1 MLLCTASPPPPLLL
15 TGPYVEQMVTLLKA
29 PDITAELF
37 VEVLGALANLNIP
50 EFDFLGLAR
59 KHDMLS
65 FLAQYA
71 QPGAVD
77 DDILLEVRGVFNG
90 GQGVGFWNRADG
102 RLQA

>member
-1 MLLCTASPPPPLLL
+1 
-15 TGPYVEQMVTLLKA
+15 MVTLLKA

-77 DDILLEVRGVFNG
+77 DDILLEVRGVFKG
-90 GQGVGFWNRADG
+90 GLRVQAQHAVLPGSQGRHPA
-102 RLQA
+102 

>member
-1 MLLCTASPPPPLLL
+1 
-15 TGPYVEQMVTLLKA
+15 MVTLLKA

-77 DDILLEVRGVFNG
+77 DDILLEVRGVFKR
-90 GQGVGFWNRADG
+90 GQGAGFAAWARWGAECASKTCCASRQTVAVDDDT
-102 RLQA
+102 AS